1 MKLAFLGL
9 GKMGTPMVRRL
20 LAAGHEVTVWNRT
33 NSSAEAL
40 IFEGA
45 RVASTP
51 AGAIQAQ
58 DAILS
63 SLKDDAT
70 HEELFFGPIGGKPD
84 EKTFSLIDAVAPG
97 QLHIALSTL
106 SIPLSRRFTEEHA
119 KRGQFF
125 VGAPV
130 FGRPNVAAEGR
141 LWIAVAGAD
150 KAIAKARPALDPLSR
165 GITVVGTEPWQAHA
179 LKLGGNFMIASV
191 IQTLSEAMAFA
202 TSQGI
207 DPETFVTTV
216 NSALFQSPFYE
227 AYAKVMLHPPE
238 QPGATIQLG
247 AKDTRLFR
255 EAGAAAGFASGL
267 GAYLAAQLDQTI
279 AAGLGEA
286 DWPVSQYQIAQK
298 QARHKSRQ
306 ISDAEQQ
313 TATAPLEIASLL

>member
-1 MKLAFLGL
+1 MKLGFLGL
-9 GKMGTPMVRRL
+9 GKMGTPMVRRQ

-33 NSSAEAL
+33 RSSADAL
-40 IFEGA
+40 VSEGA
-45 RVASTP
+45 RVVST
-51 AGAIQAQ
+51 AAEAIYAQ

-63 SLKDDAT
+63 SLKDDAA
-70 HEELFFGPIGGKPD
+70 HDELFFGANPI
-84 EKTFSLIDAVAPG
+84 IDGIAPG
-97 QLHIALSTL
+97 QLHISLSTI
-106 SIPLSRRFTEEHA
+106 SVPLSRRFTEEHA
-119 KRGQFF
+119 KRSQLF

-141 LWIAVAGAD
+141 LWIAAAGAD
-150 KAIAKARPALDPLSR
+150 NPIAKARPALEPLSR

-179 LKLGGNFMIASV
+179 LKLGGNFMIASM

-207 DPETFVTTV
+207 DSETFVTTV

-227 AYAKVMLHPPE
+227 AYAKVMLNPPE

-255 EAGAAAGFASGL
+255 EAGAAAGFDSGL

-286 DWPVSQYQIAQK
+286 DWPVSQYQITQK
-298 QARHKSRQ
+298 QIAPKSD
-306 ISDAEQQ
+306 S
-313 TATAPLEIASLL
+313 ASV